1 MGKVYW
7 NKPEIPIPPDAF
19 RRLADHSVRITV
31 TGPNGESHDKTIGYF
46 TSETHMHP
54 NDFFRLKYPVM
65 WKKFYGDD
73 ELLPSEL
80 YLGMYAM
87 TLGIGYQS
95 TVYPM
100 LHEVYG
106 PEWGNA
112 LIDYSMYGIL
122 CQSCVTQLFP
132 EVMAERILF
141 SRKMFSDS
149 DYSDLFQAATKDQHH
164 RFRSLWLKHCKD
176 TGIAKVWIC
185 IDGSN
190 NDNEVKKSEY
200 VEHGCPKSNNKKTIV
215 SFMYAV
221 SSETS
226 MPVYYLVYEGGTA
239 DCSKLSEMMDCLS
252 GSGLEVEGVILDKGF
267 CTDNVIA
274 YLKDKKTDYVIMMPS
289 NCGGYET
296 MKEEFATVIRDKS
309 RYSVNDDGVYGI
321 SKNTKLFTT
330 HEASGIV
337 NLYYDRVRGSIQS
350 TKLHKEIRK
359 EKKRLTEL
367 IQKGKKAVVASGMGK
382 YFSVIRHE
390 SGEQEL
396 VTDYDSWDDDMVGKG
411 YFAIISSRDF
421 GPEEVLRIYG
431 LREVSEVQYSI
442 LKSQEGMGT
451 TRVHTTPRILSKFHC
466 AFVSSIIRC
475 EIQSACKSLDYD
487 TNVMIARIDRRVRVI
502 LSSPDAYTLSKAYRK
517 EEVLLLARFGITVEQ
532 LEEMAGTVAKRFG
545 IEACNQVRRIP
556 QTTSD
561 DIQKR
566 KGRGRPKGSK
576 NKKTLQREA
585 EELSRKIYEPEQTH
599 VVKKKGGRPKGSK
612 DKQPR
617 KRRTKLELQQAT
629 SA

>member
-31 TGPNGESHDKTIGYF
+31 TGPNGEIHDKTIGYF

-65 WKKFYGDD
+65 WKKFYGEK

-87 TLGIGYQS
+87 TLGIGYQT

-112 LIDYSMYGIL
+112 LLDYSMFGIL
-122 CQSCVTQLFP
+122 CESCVTQLFP

-164 RFRSLWLKHCKD
+164 RFRSLWLKYCKD

-190 NDNEVKKSEY
+190 NDNEAKKSEY
-200 VEHGCPKSNNKKTIV
+200 VEPGCSKSHNQKTIV
-215 SFMYAV
+215 SYMYAV
-221 SSETS
+221 SSETG

-239 DCSKLSEMMDCLS
+239 DCSKLSEMMDCLI
-252 GSGLEVEGVILDKGF
+252 GAGLEVEGVVLDKGF
-267 CTDNVIA
+267 CTDNVIN
-274 YLKDKKTDYVIMMPS
+274 YLEGKKIDYVIMMPS
-289 NCGGYET
+289 DCGGCES
-296 MKEEFATVIRDKS
+296 MKAEFATIIRDKS
-309 RYSVNDDGVYGI
+309 RYSVNDEGVYGI
-321 SKNTKLFTT
+321 SKKTQLFST
-330 HEASGIV
+330 HETIGIV

-350 TKLHKEIRK
+350 TKLHKELRM

-367 IQKGKKAVVASGMGK
+367 IQKGKKAIVASGMGK
-382 YFSVIRHE
+382 YFSVNRHE

-396 VTDYDSWDDDMVGKG
+396 VINYDAWDNDMVGKG
-411 YFAIISSRDF
+411 YFSIIS
-421 GPEEVLRIYG
+421 
-431 LREVSEVQYSI
+431 
-442 LKSQEGMGT
+442 
-451 TRVHTTPRILSKFHC
+451 
-466 AFVSSIIRC
+466 AIR
-475 EIQSACKSLDYD
+475 
-487 TNVMIARIDRRVRVI
+487 T
-502 LSSPDAYTLSKAYRK
+502 
-517 EEVLLLARFGITVEQ
+517 IT
-532 LEEMAGTVAKRFG
+532 A
-545 IEACNQVRRIP
+545 
-556 QTTSD
+556 
-561 DIQKR
+561 
-566 KGRGRPKGSK
+566 
-576 NKKTLQREA
+576 
-585 EELSRKIYEPEQTH
+585 H
-599 VVKKKGGRPKGSK
+599 
-612 DKQPR
+612 
-617 KRRTKLELQQAT
+617 
-629 SA
+629 